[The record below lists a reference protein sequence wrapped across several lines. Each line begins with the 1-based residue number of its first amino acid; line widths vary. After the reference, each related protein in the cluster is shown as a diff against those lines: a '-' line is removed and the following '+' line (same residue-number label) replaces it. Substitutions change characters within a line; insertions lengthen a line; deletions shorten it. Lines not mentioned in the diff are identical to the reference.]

1 MGEKWKTLYYLTN
14 KKLLKWRKK
23 KRYIC
28 NLKDK
33 DLYGCD
39 HKVNSHCTGVP
50 QIQQNGRQKWSR
62 QKVQTKMRNFRIVR
76 FSKTLVG
83 HLRKYGY
90 QASVS
95 RSSHI
100 VWGENVISQLKLQ
113 SGSILCTYNLL
124 KSINVISQQ
133 WQDHYFPTWKLW
145 GLTGVLASTGVI
157 IFFTSTHFLNP
168 STKTFYSSPSC
179 SLSSLALFVSISVIQ
194 PAPCPS
200 INY

>member
-1 MGEKWKTLYYLTN
+1 MGQKERLCTIWPTKNYSSKG
-14 KKLLKWRKK
+14 
-23 KRYIC
+23 KRRYVC
-28 NLKDK
+28 NLKEK

-39 HKVNSHCTGVP
+39 QKVNSHCIGVP
-50 QIQQNGRQKWSR
+50 QIQQNVRQKWSR
-62 QKVQTKMRNFRIVR
+62 QKVQTKIRNFRIVR
-76 FSKTLVG
+76 VSKTLVG

-157 IFFTSTHFLNP
+157 IFFTSTHFLN
-168 STKTFYSSPSC
+168 SC
-179 SLSSLALFVSISVIQ
+179 TLTLCSSSLL
-194 PAPCPS
+194 
-200 INY
+200 